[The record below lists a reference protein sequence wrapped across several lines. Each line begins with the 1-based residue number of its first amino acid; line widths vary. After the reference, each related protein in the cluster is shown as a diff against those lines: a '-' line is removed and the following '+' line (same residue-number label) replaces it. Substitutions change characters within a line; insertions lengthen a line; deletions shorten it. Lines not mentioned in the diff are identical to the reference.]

1 LGPTFNIEIDMGLS
15 DYFLKPN
22 EEFFSHIMATGA
34 WSILVKYTQCHIIV
48 TIEQNKTYKKLLY
61 I

>member
-34 WSILVKYTQCHIIV
+34 WSILVKYTKISLI
-48 TIEQNKTYKKLLY
+48 
-61 I
+61 